1 MFVDSPH
8 TLMFIPLSS
17 SCGWQLF
24 TGVKSWHLFFW
35 CEIRE
40 AKSHSHLKDNISCSF
55 LNNRYVYQCIF
66 IHPVL
71 EYIFFGLFCILW
83 KLIPAKP

>member
-40 AKSHSHLKDNISCSF
+40 ATRTGKITSPALFLTTVTFTSAFSF
-55 LNNRYVYQCIF
+55 TLYLNTYSLDYF
-66 IHPVL
+66 A
-71 EYIFFGLFCILW
+71 FFGS
-83 KLIPAKP
+83 